1 MRLIGLDVGEARIGV
16 AASDPTGTLASA
28 RTVVQRRPEGA
39 ALQALQRIIEEEEA
53 QAVIIGLPRSLSGE
67 LHEQAAL
74 VQAFAERLRSQI
86 TIPLEFWDERLS
98 TVAAE
103 REMRAAGTR
112 RDRRRAMVDAVAA
125 AIILQNYLDAHRA
138 QGPMPPEDEGG
149 GTEKGSGF
157 S

>member
-28 RTVVQRRPEGA
+28 RTVLQRRPEEA
-39 ALQALQRIIEEEEA
+39 ALQRLQRIIEEEEA
-53 QAVIIGLPRSLSGE
+53 QAVIVGLPRSLSGE
-67 LHEQAAL
+67 LHGQAAL

-86 TIPLEFWDERLS
+86 SIPLEFWDERLS

-112 RDRRRAMVDAVAA
+112 RDRRRTMVDAVAA

-138 QGPMPPEDEGG
+138 QGHVPPGDREGVS
-149 GTEKGSGF
+149 EEGSGH